1 MRKINQTMG
10 RFVLILS
17 LFSIAFS
24 DPGTSIVQLDSKNA
38 ENYFAPMGTLLG
50 TCMNSGYYRKASPHK
65 IFGFDITVD
74 VAYAMFPSV
83 ETTYDFII
91 PDESLSYS
99 YQFQFLK
106 SDLNTSGNSVAETN
120 ALLKYIPDANTDTI
134 YNNDGLFIDMPISF
148 DLPLDKLFN
157 DSESA
162 PNILGDSTP
171 ADLQFDFSVAGKE
184 LTNQIVD
191 GIWLR
196 AQDINGIGNDFNVLD
211 TNNRLIGTIDAIDYV
226 SFRNYLHENKDI
238 SNTLKSSLEDM
249 NISLPIPGG
258 FAHLFKELPIA
269 GGLPLP
275 IIQASIGLPYHTE
288 ITVRGLPEMPIS
300 SMGTIQLGGFGGKI
314 GISEYIN
321 DIFYDNRSSIKYEFD
336 NPNFSYPNIVD
347 FIKAK
352 PADIDSIDVEKAISN
367 FRIYNINIQELDSL
381 SYDFAEGDTSTVK
394 EIQKKIKG
402 TLMQLLSMPE
412 LHKKKKTEKFPFDLA
427 LGYYTSVATLNMD
440 GPVINSI
447 NHMISMQAGKTFNTP
462 FISFLG
468 GIGIFGGIGFE
479 FSKLNLNYEYTN
491 LFGDPIDVSLNLS
504 GSNLFRSNIGA
515 RMRILFFDTYV
526 DYNIGASNTI
536 NAGFGITFN

>member
-1 MRKINQTMG
+1 
-10 RFVLILS
+10 
-17 LFSIAFS
+17 
-24 DPGTSIVQLDSKNA
+24 
-38 ENYFAPMGTLLG
+38 MGTLLG

-83 ETTYDFII
+83 ETTYDFVI

-106 SDLNTSGNSVAETN
+106 SDLKTSGIN
-120 ALLKYIPDANTDTI
+120 ALLEHIPDANTDSI
-134 YNNDGLFIDMPISF
+134 YNNDELFIDIPISF

-157 DSESA
+157 DTESA

-171 ADLQFDFSVAGKE
+171 ADLQFDFSVAGEE

-196 AQDINGIGNDFNVLD
+196 AQDINGIGNDYNVY
-211 TNNRLIGTIDAIDYV
+211 NKENGFLIHKIAAIDSA
-226 SFRNYLHENKDI
+226 SFRNYLYENKDI
-238 SNTLKSSLEDM
+238 NNTLKSSLEAM

-258 FAHLFKELPIA
+258 FGHLFKEFPIA
-269 GGLPLP
+269 EGLPLP

-336 NPNFSYPNIVD
+336 NPNFSYPNIVN
-347 FIKAK
+347 FIEAK

-367 FRIYNINIQELDSL
+367 LKLHNINTQELDSL
-381 SYDFAEGDTSTVK
+381 SYHFVEGDTTSVI
-394 EIQKKIKG
+394 EIQKKIQG
-402 TLMQLLSMPE
+402 ALGQLHSMPK
-412 LHKKKKTEKFPFDLA
+412 LHEKKKQKTFPLDLS
-427 LGYYTSVATLNMD
+427 LGYYYSVYTLNMD
-440 GPVINSI
+440 GPMINSI

>member
-1 MRKINQTMG
+1 
-10 RFVLILS
+10 
-17 LFSIAFS
+17 
-24 DPGTSIVQLDSKNA
+24 
-38 ENYFAPMGTLLG
+38 
-50 TCMNSGYYRKASPHK
+50 MNSGYYRKASPHK

-74 VAYAMFPSV
+74 IAYAMFPSL
-83 ETTYDFII
+83 ETTYNFVI

-106 SDLNTSGNSVAETN
+106 SDLKISGQNS
-120 ALLKYIPDANTDTI
+120 LLDHIPDANTDSI
-134 YNNDGLFIDMPISF
+134 YNNDGLFVDIPISF
-148 DLPLDKLFN
+148 ELPLDKLFN
-157 DSESA
+157 DPESA

-171 ADLQFDFSVAGKE
+171 ADLQFNFSVVGEE

-196 AQDINGIGNDFNVLD
+196 AQDINGIGNDYYVYNKEDGF
-211 TNNRLIGTIDAIDYV
+211 LIHKIAAIDSA
-226 SFRNYLHENKDI
+226 SFRNYLYENKDI
-238 SNTLKSSLEDM
+238 NSTLKKNLDAM
-249 NISLPIPGG
+249 NIILPIPGG
-258 FAHLFKELPIA
+258 FGHLFQEFPIS

-288 ITVRGLPEMPIS
+288 ITVRGLPKMPIS
-300 SMGTIQLGGFGGKI
+300 SLGTIKLGGFGGKI

-321 DIFYDNRSSIKYEFD
+321 DIFYDNRSSIKYEFE
-336 NPNFSYPNIVD
+336 NPNFSYSNIVN
-347 FIKAK
+347 FIEAK

-367 FRIYNINIQELDSL
+367 FRTYNINIQELDSL
-381 SYDFAEGDTSTVK
+381 SYDFAEGDTITVK
-394 EIQKKIKG
+394 EIQKMIKG

-412 LHKKKKTEKFPFDLA
+412 LHKQTKTEKFPFDLA
-427 LGYYTSVATLNMD
+427 LGYYTSVSTLNMGD
-440 GPVINSI
+440 PKINSI

-479 FSKLNLNYEYTN
+479 FSKLTLNYEYTN
-491 LFGDPIDVSLNLS
+491 QSGDPIDVSLNLS

>member
-1 MRKINQTMG
+1 MKKMDQTIC
-10 RFVLILS
+10 RFVLFLS

-24 DPGTSIVQLDSKNA
+24 DPGTSIVQFDSKNA

-83 ETTYDFII
+83 KTTYDFVI
-91 PDESLSYS
+91 PDESLSYT

-106 SDLNTSGNSVAETN
+106 SDLKISGKN
-120 ALLKYIPDANTDTI
+120 ALLEHIPDANTDTI
-134 YNNDGLFIDMPISF
+134 YTNDLFIDMPISF

-157 DSESA
+157 DPEST
-162 PNILGDSTP
+162 PNIIGNSTLV
-171 ADLQFDFSVAGKE
+171 DLQFDFSVAGDE

-196 AQDINGIGNDFNVLD
+196 AQDINGIGNDYYVYNKENGF
-211 TNNRLIGTIDAIDYV
+211 LIHKIAAIDSA
-226 SFRNYLHENKDI
+226 SFRNYLYEDQDI
-238 SNTLKSSLEDM
+238 NNTLKSSLEAM

-258 FAHLFKELPIA
+258 FGHLFQELPIS

-288 ITVRGLPEMPIS
+288 ITIRGLPEMPIS

-321 DIFYDNRSSIKYEFD
+321 DIYYDNRSSIKYEFD
-336 NPNFSYPNIVD
+336 NPNFSYSNIIN
-347 FIKAK
+347 FIEAK
-352 PADIDSIDVEKAISN
+352 PADIDSLDLEKVISN

-381 SYDFAEGDTSTVK
+381 SYGFAEGDTSTVN

-412 LHKKKKTEKFPFDLA
+412 LHKKTETEKFPFDLA
-427 LGYYTSVATLNMD
+427 LGYYTSVSTLNMG
-440 GPVINSI
+440 GPMINSI
-447 NHMISMQAGKTFNTP
+447 NHMISMQAGKIFNTP
-462 FISFLG
+462 SISFLG

-515 RMRILFFDTYV
+515 RMRILFFDAYL

>member
-1 MRKINQTMG
+1 
-10 RFVLILS
+10 
-17 LFSIAFS
+17 
-24 DPGTSIVQLDSKNA
+24 
-38 ENYFAPMGTLLG
+38 
-50 TCMNSGYYRKASPHK
+50 
-65 IFGFDITVD
+65 
-74 VAYAMFPSV
+74 
-83 ETTYDFII
+83 
-91 PDESLSYS
+91 
-99 YQFQFLK
+99 
-106 SDLNTSGNSVAETN
+106 
-120 ALLKYIPDANTDTI
+120 
-134 YNNDGLFIDMPISF
+134 
-148 DLPLDKLFN
+148 
-157 DSESA
+157 
-162 PNILGDSTP
+162 
-171 ADLQFDFSVAGKE
+171 
-184 LTNQIVD
+184 
-191 GIWLR
+191 
-196 AQDINGIGNDFNVLD
+196 
-211 TNNRLIGTIDAIDYV
+211 
-226 SFRNYLHENKDI
+226 ENKNI
-238 SNTLKSSLEDM
+238 NSTLKSSLEAM

-258 FAHLFKELPIA
+258 FGHLFQELPIS

-321 DIFYDNRSSIKYEFD
+321 DIYYDNRSSIKYEFD

-352 PADIDSIDVEKAISN
+352 PADIDSIDVEKVISN

-427 LGYYTSVATLNMD
+427 LGYYTSVSTLNMD

-491 LFGDPIDVSLNLS
+491 LFGDTSDVSLNLS

>member
-1 MRKINQTMG
+1 MKKINQTIFG
-10 RFVLILS
+10 FVLFLS

-24 DPGTSIVQLDSKNA
+24 DPGASITQLSGKNA

-83 ETTYDFII
+83 ETTYDFVI

-134 YNNDGLFIDMPISF
+134 YNNDGLFIDIPISF

-157 DSESA
+157 DPESA

-171 ADLQFDFSVAGKE
+171 ADLQFDFSVVGEE

-226 SFRNYLHENKDI
+226 SFRNYLYENKNI
-238 SNTLKSSLEDM
+238 NSTLKSSLEAM

-258 FAHLFKELPIA
+258 FGHLFQELPISE
-269 GGLPLP
+269 GLPLP

-321 DIFYDNRSSIKYEFD
+321 DIYYDNRSSIKYEFD
-336 NPNFSYPNIVD
+336 NPNFSYPNIID
-347 FIKAK
+347 FIEAK
-352 PADIDSIDVEKAISN
+352 PADIDSIDVEKVISN

-381 SYDFAEGDTSTVK
+381 SYGFAEGDTSTVN

-412 LHKKKKTEKFPFDLA
+412 LHKKTKTEKFPFDLA
-427 LGYYTSVATLNMD
+427 LGYYTSASTLNMD
-440 GPVINSI
+440 GPMINSI

-462 FISFLG
+462 FASFLG

-526 DYNIGASNTI
+526 DYNLGTSNTI

>member
-1 MRKINQTMG
+1 MKKMDQTIC
-10 RFVLILS
+10 RFVLFLS

-24 DPGTSIVQLDSKNA
+24 DPGTSIVQFDSKNA

-83 ETTYDFII
+83 KTTYDFVI
-91 PDESLSYS
+91 PDESLSYN

-106 SDLNTSGNSVAETN
+106 SDLKISGQN
-120 ALLKYIPDANTDTI
+120 ALLEHIPDANTDTI
-134 YNNDGLFIDMPISF
+134 YTNDLFIDMPISF

-157 DSESA
+157 DPEST
-162 PNILGDSTP
+162 PNIIGNSTLV
-171 ADLQFDFSVAGKE
+171 DLQFDFSVAGDE
-184 LTNQIVD
+184 LTNQIID
-191 GIWLR
+191 GIWLK
-196 AQDINGIGNDFNVLD
+196 AQDINGIGNDYYVYDKEDGF
-211 TNNRLIGTIDAIDYV
+211 LIHKIAAIDSA
-226 SFRNYLHENKDI
+226 SFRNYLYEDQDI
-238 SNTLKSSLEDM
+238 NNTLKSSLEAM

-258 FAHLFKELPIA
+258 FGHLFQELPIS

-288 ITVRGLPEMPIS
+288 ITVRGLPKMPIS
-300 SMGTIQLGGFGGKI
+300 SLGTIKLGGFGGKI

-321 DIFYDNRSSIKYEFD
+321 DIFYDNRSSIKYEFE
-336 NPNFSYPNIVD
+336 NPNFSYSNIIN
-347 FIKAK
+347 FIEAK
-352 PADIDSIDVEKAISN
+352 PADIDSLDLEKVISN

-381 SYDFAEGDTSTVK
+381 SYGFAEGDTSTVN

-412 LHKKKKTEKFPFDLA
+412 LHKKTETEKFPFDLA
-427 LGYYTSVATLNMD
+427 LGYYTSVSTLNMG
-440 GPVINSI
+440 GPMINSI
-447 NHMISMQAGKTFNTP
+447 NHMISMQAGKIFNTP
-462 FISFLG
+462 SISFLG

-515 RMRILFFDTYV
+515 RMRILFFDAYL

>member
-1 MRKINQTMG
+1 MFPLIRYNKNFLEFVKIINPTIC
-10 RFVLILS
+10 RFVLFLS
-17 LFSIAFS
+17 LFSIVCS

-65 IFGFDITVD
+65 IFGFDITID

-83 ETTYDFII
+83 ETTYDFVI
-91 PDESLSYS
+91 PNESLSYS

-134 YNNDGLFIDMPISF
+134 YNNAGLFIDIPISF

-157 DSESA
+157 DPESA
-162 PNILGDSTP
+162 PNILGDSNP
-171 ADLQFDFSVAGKE
+171 ADLQFDFSVVGEE

-196 AQDINGIGNDFNVLD
+196 AQDINGIGNDYNVLD

-226 SFRNYLHENKDI
+226 SFRNYLLENKDI
-238 SNTLKSSLEDM
+238 NSTLKSSLEAR

-258 FAHLFKELPIA
+258 FGHLFQELPIS

-300 SMGTIQLGGFGGKI
+300 SMGTIQLGGFGGTI

-321 DIFYDNRSSIKYEFD
+321 DIFYDNRSKYK
-336 NPNFSYPNIVD
+336 V
-347 FIKAK
+347 
-352 PADIDSIDVEKAISN
+352 
-367 FRIYNINIQELDSL
+367 
-381 SYDFAEGDTSTVK
+381 
-394 EIQKKIKG
+394 
-402 TLMQLLSMPE
+402 
-412 LHKKKKTEKFPFDLA
+412 
-427 LGYYTSVATLNMD
+427 
-440 GPVINSI
+440 
-447 NHMISMQAGKTFNTP
+447 
-462 FISFLG
+462 
-468 GIGIFGGIGFE
+468 
-479 FSKLNLNYEYTN
+479 
-491 LFGDPIDVSLNLS
+491 
-504 GSNLFRSNIGA
+504 
-515 RMRILFFDTYV
+515 
-526 DYNIGASNTI
+526 
-536 NAGFGITFN
+536 

>member
-1 MRKINQTMG
+1 
-10 RFVLILS
+10 
-17 LFSIAFS
+17 
-24 DPGTSIVQLDSKNA
+24 
-38 ENYFAPMGTLLG
+38 MGTLLG

-65 IFGFDITVD
+65 IFGFDITID

-83 ETTYDFII
+83 ETTYDFVI
-91 PDESLSYS
+91 PDESLSYT

-106 SDLNTSGNSVAETN
+106 SDLNTSGHSVAETN
-120 ALLKYIPDANTDTI
+120 ALLKHIPDANTDA
-134 YNNDGLFIDMPISF
+134 YNNAGLFIDMPISF

-157 DSESA
+157 DPESA

-171 ADLQFDFSVAGKE
+171 AELQFDFSVAGDE

-191 GIWLR
+191 GIWLK
-196 AQDINGIGNDFNVLD
+196 AKDINGIGNDYNVLD
-211 TNNRLIGTIDAIDYV
+211 KDDDNRVIGIIDAIDYD
-226 SFRNYLHENKDI
+226 SFRNYLIESKDI
-238 SNTLKSSLEDM
+238 NNTLESTLEAM

-258 FAHLFKELPIA
+258 FGHLFKEFPIA

-314 GISEYIN
+314 GISDYIN
-321 DIFYDNRSSIKYEFD
+321 DIYYDNRSSIKYEFD
-336 NPNFSYPNIVD
+336 NPNFSYPNIID
-347 FIKAK
+347 FIEAK
-352 PADIDSIDVEKAISN
+352 PADIDSIDVEKVISN

-381 SYDFAEGDTSTVK
+381 SYDFAEGDTSAVK
-394 EIQKKIKG
+394 EIQKMING

-412 LHKKKKTEKFPFDLA
+412 LHKKKKEDKFPFDLA

-440 GPVINSI
+440 GPIINSI
-447 NHMISMQAGKTFNTP
+447 NHIISMQAGKTFNTP
-462 FISFLG
+462 FASFLG

>member
-1 MRKINQTMG
+1 MKIINPTIC
-10 RFVLILS
+10 RFVLFLS
-17 LFSIAFS
+17 LFSIVCS

-74 VAYAMFPSV
+74 IAYAMFPSD
-83 ETTYDFII
+83 ETTYNFII
-91 PDESLSYS
+91 PDESLSYD
-99 YQFQFLK
+99 YQFQFRK
-106 SDLNTSGNSVAETN
+106 SDLKISGQN
-120 ALLKYIPDANTDTI
+120 ALLDHIPDANTDSI
-134 YNNDGLFIDMPISF
+134 YNNDGLFIDIPISF

-157 DSESA
+157 DPESA

-171 ADLQFDFSVAGKE
+171 ADLDFDFSVAGEE

-196 AQDINGIGNDFNVLD
+196 AQDINGIGKDYYVHHKEEDFIIH
-211 TNNRLIGTIDAIDYV
+211 RIAAIDSV
-226 SFRNYLHENKDI
+226 SFRNYLYEDKNI
-238 SNTLKSSLEDM
+238 NSTLEDSLNAM

-258 FAHLFKELPIA
+258 FGHLFQELPISE
-269 GGLPLP
+269 GLPLP

-321 DIFYDNRSSIKYEFD
+321 DIYYDNRSSIKYEFD
-336 NPNFSYPNIVD
+336 NPNFSYPNIID
-347 FIKAK
+347 FIEAN
-352 PADIDSIDVEKAISN
+352 PADIDSIDVEKVISN

-381 SYDFAEGDTSTVK
+381 SYDFAEGDTSTVN
-394 EIQKKIKG
+394 EIQNKIKG

-412 LHKKKKTEKFPFDLA
+412 LHKKTKTEKFPFDLA
-427 LGYYTSVATLNMD
+427 LGYYNSVSTLNMG
-440 GPVINSI
+440 GPMINSI
-447 NHMISMQAGKTFNTP
+447 NHMISMQAGKTFNAP
-462 FISFLG
+462 ISFLG
-468 GIGIFGGIGFE
+468 DIGIFGGIGFE
-479 FSKLNLNYEYTN
+479 FSKLKLNYEYTN
-491 LFGDPIDVSLNLS
+491 LFGDTTDVSLNLS
-504 GSNLFRSNIGA
+504 GSNIFRSNIGA

-526 DYNIGASNTI
+526 DYNIGTSNTI